1 MEEYAAGPWVQGAAE
16 DMEPRPVALQASGPP
31 GQSQLAVLASERP
44 KSLAGMES

>member
-1 MEEYAAGPWVQGAAE
+1 MQGAAE
-16 DMEPRPVALQASGPP
+16 DVDPRTAP